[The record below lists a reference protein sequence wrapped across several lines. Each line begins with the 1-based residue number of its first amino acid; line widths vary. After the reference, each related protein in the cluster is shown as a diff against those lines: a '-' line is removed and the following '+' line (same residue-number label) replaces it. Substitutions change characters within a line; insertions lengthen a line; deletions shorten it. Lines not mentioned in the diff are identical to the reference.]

1 MGRLEGRQGHWSRK
15 GGLGEREV
23 LVGLESGRLIL
34 MGQACDALW
43 TVLLLSKPQLRR
55 SPYGWPTAQGNFH
68 PSASARGPCHV
79 SWPLAPF
86 LEHSYL
92 AFKIL
97 LKLPSVVFSFQAN

>member
-43 TVLLLSKPQLRR
+43 TVLLLSK
-55 SPYGWPTAQGNFH
+55 SPSCADLLM
-68 PSASARGPCHV
+68 AGPLPRAISTLQPPLV
-79 SWPLAPF
+79 VLAMFLGLSPLSWST
-86 LEHSYL
+86 HT
-92 AFKIL
+92 
-97 LKLPSVVFSFQAN
+97 